1 MNHQGRVSIR
11 GLTKRYGNVE
21 AVKGVSLEFKDDEFS
36 VLVGP
41 SGCGKSTI
49 LRCIAGL
56 ERITSG
62 EIECGGLLFAGERCH
77 LPPEQRGLGMVF
89 QSYAIWPHLSVFENI
104 AYPLKLRRVERGKM
118 KEAVRSTADLLG
130 LGALLDRNATR
141 LSGGEQQR
149 VALARALVYRPRVL
163 LLDEPLSN
171 LDAKIRREVRSE
183 LRNIQEKLGVT
194 VIYVTHDQEEAMVL
208 GDQVVVLKDGLVI
221 QNGSPSEVYGRPQSQ
236 FVARFLG
243 SANVLDIKE
252 LVRQGDKVTVET
264 TGGIKI
270 SGIDLPERD
279 LSGAKY
285 LCVRREEI
293 SISEGGKTVA
303 GPGEN
308 LLQAEVERT
317 EYVGDRC
324 ELEVKAG
331 EEKLRLYCAGGS
343 RPGQQISIC
352 VPSHSVRLLK
362 E

>member
-1 MNHQGRVSIR
+1 MNQQGQMSIR

-21 AVKGVSLEFKDDEFS
+21 AVKGVSLELKDGVFS
-36 VLVGP
+36 VLLGP

-56 ERITSG
+56 ERVTSG
-62 EIECGGLLFAGERCH
+62 EIECGGLLFAGGRSH

-89 QSYAIWPHLSVFENI
+89 QSYAIWPHLSVFDNI
-104 AYPLKLRRVERGKM
+104 AYPLKLRRVERGKI
-118 KEAVRSTADLLG
+118 KEAVKSTAELLG

-221 QNGSPSEVYGRPQSQ
+221 QNGSPSEVYGRPQSR

-243 SANVLDIKE
+243 AANVLDIKG
-252 LVRQGDKVTVET
+252 LVKEGDKVTVDT
-264 TGGIKI
+264 TGGVRI
-270 SGIDLPERD
+270 SGIDVPEWD
-279 LSGAKY
+279 LSDAKY

-293 SISEGGKTVA
+293 SISEGQKTMA

-308 LLQAEVERT
+308 LLQAEVGGT
-317 EYVGDRC
+317 EYIGDRC
-324 ELEVKAG
+324 ELEVKVG
-331 EEKLRLYCAGGS
+331 EEKLRLYCPGGS
-343 RPGQQISIC
+343 RPGQQISIS
-352 VPSHSVRLLK
+352 VPSRSVRLLK